1 MSDRIFAAVWLM
13 VCLLLMVVGWSI
25 QSEFSYEPVGP
36 RAYPLLI
43 LALMTACSVAI
54 LLQRGEVIDWP
65 RKPVCMR
72 IGLMVLALF
81 VYALVFEW
89 LGFAIATAV
98 MSIAIGRLFD
108 GKWPHCV
115 ISGAA
120 LGAGLF
126 FFFDRLL
133 DVPLPVGLI
142 FA

>member
-13 VCLLLMVVGWSI
+13 VCLLLMIVGWSI

-43 LALMTACSVAI
+43 LGLMTLCSGAI
-54 LLQRGEVIDWP
+54 LLRRGEVIDWP
-65 RKPVCMR
+65 HKPVLAR
-72 IGLMVLALF
+72 IALMVLALLI
-81 VYALVFEW
+81 YSLVFEW
-89 LGFAIATAV
+89 LGFAIATAL

-115 ISGAA
+115 IAGAA
-120 LGAGLF
+120 LGTGLF